1 MWEMEA
7 SRICGHMPIG
17 TGVTTTR
24 GDVHW
29 IVTEY
34 GAVDLWGKT
43 VRERAKLLISISAP
57 EFREELEKFA
67 MEHKYI

>member
-1 MWEMEA
+1 
-7 SRICGHMPIG
+7 MPEG

-34 GAVDLWGKT
+34 GVIDLYGKT
-43 VRERAKLLISISAP
+43 VRERTKLLISIAAP
-57 EFREELEKFA
+57 EFQEELEKFA
-67 MEHKYI
+67 KERKYI